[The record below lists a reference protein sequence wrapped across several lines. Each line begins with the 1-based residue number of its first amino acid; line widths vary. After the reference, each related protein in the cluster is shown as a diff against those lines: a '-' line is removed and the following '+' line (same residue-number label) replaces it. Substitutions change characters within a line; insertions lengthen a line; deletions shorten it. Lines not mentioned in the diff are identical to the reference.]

1 MKQFLISI
9 ITLLFSIIDIS
20 TGFIPIS
27 TTCITTTT
35 STTTSKSH
43 YHPIVSN
50 HRWTIVPTT
59 LSRCNHNRVS
69 NNERSILLLL
79 SQQDNNNDNK
89 NNDSDDEKSKSL
101 FPTSIPKIPTGSLV
115 LILLSVKSLYE
126 FIIFPSE
133 LPAIYKFIVSTFQ
146 NQQEPF
152 DINSIDL
159 LASVLDIFFIGF
171 GTQNLLQQ
179 FGVTGNQTNKK
190 NNDSGMNTLPN
201 LAGYKGRLTLNVGR
215 EKGTWM
221 DKEWGDS
228 GSRLLL
234 PVKVLFSKNNMELPF
249 PGEESMGGR
258 FCKKLQILE
267 PCSIVGPK
275 GVIGIPVMNGGWTI
289 LPLTDR
295 SDGDGS
301 GEFKLR
307 FFLDFPQGA
316 SRSNDVDVN
325 LPPGRV
331 FFSGVIFENA
341 QKATL
346 MEGESVL
353 TIRMDE
359 EEEEEEKR
367 DEKSTTTIG
376 ILTEG
381 GLSMKKNSITNLY
394 GALGD
399 VNVIVGRYS
408 ISKMI

>member
-1 MKQFLISI
+1 MKRFLISI
-9 ITLLFSIIDIS
+9 ITLLFSIINIS

-27 TTCITTTT
+27 TTCITTSE
-35 STTTSKSH
+35 STTTSNSH
-43 YHPIVSN
+43 YHPIVSS
-50 HRWTIVPTT
+50 H
-59 LSRCNHNRVS
+59 RCNHKKAS
-69 NNERSILLLL
+69 NNERSMLLLL
-79 SQQDNNNDNK
+79 SQQDNNNENK
-89 NNDSDDEKSKSL
+89 NNNKEDGDNDEKSKSL
-101 FPTSIPKIPTGSLV
+101 FPKSIPKIPTGSLV

-179 FGVTGNQTNKK
+179 FGVTGNQK
-190 NNDSGMNTLPN
+190 NNKNSDSGMNILPTS

-258 FCKKLQILE
+258 FCKQLQILE

-275 GVIGIPVMNGGWTI
+275 GVINIPVMNGGWTI

-295 SDGDGS
+295 SDGGGS

-331 FFSGVIFENA
+331 FFSGVIFENV

-346 MEGESVL
+346 MEGENVL
-353 TIRMDE
+353 TIRME
-359 EEEEEEKR
+359 KEEEEEEKR
-367 DEKSTTTIG
+367 EEKSTTTTIG

-381 GLSMKKNSITNLY
+381 GLSMKNNSITNLY